1 MHISLQQLIPNDW
14 QLLLADYLESPAW
27 KRLCEAFEEEHKA
40 HGLKIRPD
48 KDKLFYALQLTPVDS
63 VKVILLGQDP
73 YHSPNLA
80 QGLAF
85 SIPETIPLG
94 SKEFPSSLRNMNKA
108 LLIEGFGS
116 LRHGDLSHWAKQGV
130 LLLNTSL
137 SVRMGEANSHAQLG
151 WKPFVQI
158 LIQKLSSS
166 RSGLVWLLWG
176 GHAQSLEE
184 YIQNPEQHL
193 ILKSSH
199 PSGLGVYK
207 TAHPFIYPGDQRSCG
222 HFTKTNNYL
231 LAHQQHAIEWVEQTA
246 NPELDLKP
254 GSI

>member
-1 MHISLQQLIPNDW
+1 MYSFLQQLIPNDW
-14 QLLLADYLESPAW
+14 RLLLADYLESPAW
-27 KRLCEAFEEEHKA
+27 QRLCEALEDEYKV
-40 HGLKIRPD
+40 HGLTIRPD
-48 KDKLFYALQLTPVDS
+48 KDKLFYALQLTPLDS

-94 SKEFPSSLRNMNKA
+94 SKHFPSSLRNMNKA
-108 LLIEGFGS
+108 LAIEGFGS

-137 SVRMGEANSHAQLG
+137 SVRLGEANSHAQLG
-151 WKPFVQI
+151 WKPLVET
-158 LIQKLSSS
+158 LIQKLSGNKS
-166 RSGLVWLLWG
+166 RLVWLLWG
-176 GHAQSLEE
+176 SHAQSLEE
-184 YIQNPEQHL
+184 YIQNPEQHR

-207 TAHPFIYPGDQRSCG
+207 TASPFIYPGDQRSCG
-222 HFTKTNNYL
+222 HFTKTNEYL
-231 LAHQQHAIEWVEQTA
+231 NTHKKGRIIWSQ
-246 NPELDLKP
+246 
-254 GSI
+254 SI

>member
-1 MHISLQQLIPNDW
+1 MYSSLQQLIPDDW
-14 QLLLADYLESPAW
+14 QLLLGDYLESPAW
-27 KRLCEAFEEEHKA
+27 QRLCEALEDEYKA
-40 HGLKIRPD
+40 HGLTIRPD
-48 KDKLFYALQLTPVDS
+48 KDKLFYALQLTPLDS

-94 SKEFPSSLRNMNKA
+94 SKHFPTSLRNMNKA
-108 LLIEGFGS
+108 LAIEGFGS

-137 SVRMGEANSHAQLG
+137 SVRLGEANSHAQLG
-151 WKPFVQI
+151 WKPLVET
-158 LIQKLSSS
+158 LIQKLSGNKS
-166 RSGLVWLLWG
+166 RLVWLLWG
-176 GHAQSLEE
+176 SHAQSLEE
-184 YIQNPEQHL
+184 YIQNPEQHR

-207 TAHPFIYPGDQRSCG
+207 TASPFIYPGDQRSCG
-222 HFTKTNNYL
+222 HFTKTNEYL
-231 LAHQQHAIEWVEQTA
+231 NTHKKGGIIWSQ
-246 NPELDLKP
+246 
-254 GSI
+254 SI

>member
-1 MHISLQQLIPNDW
+1 MYSSLQQLIPNDW
-14 QLLLADYLESPAW
+14 RLLLADYLESPAW
-27 KRLCEAFEEEHKA
+27 QRLCEALEDEYKA
-40 HGLKIRPD
+40 HGLTIRPD
-48 KDKLFYALQLTPVDS
+48 KDKLFYALQLTPLDS

-94 SKEFPSSLRNMNKA
+94 SKHFPSSLRNMNKA
-108 LLIEGFGS
+108 LAIEGFGS

-137 SVRMGEANSHAQLG
+137 SVRLGEANSHAQLG
-151 WKPFVQI
+151 WKPLVET
-158 LIQKLSSS
+158 LIQKLSGNKS
-166 RSGLVWLLWG
+166 RLVWLLWG
-176 GHAQSLEE
+176 SHAQSLEE

-207 TAHPFIYPGDQRSCG
+207 TASPFIYPGDQRSCG
-222 HFTKTNNYL
+222 HFTKTNEYL
-231 LAHQQHAIEWVEQTA
+231 NA
-246 NPELDLKP
+246 NKK
-254 GSI
+254 GGIIWSQNT

>member
-1 MHISLQQLIPNDW
+1 MYSSLQQLIPNDW
-14 QLLLADYLESPAW
+14 RLLLADYLESPAW
-27 KRLCEAFEEEHKA
+27 QRLCEALENEYKA
-40 HGLKIRPD
+40 HGLTIRPD
-48 KDKLFYALQLTPVDS
+48 KDKFFYALQITPVDS

-94 SKEFPSSLRNMNKA
+94 SKHFPSSLRNMNKA
-108 LLIEGFGS
+108 LAIEGFGS

-137 SVRMGEANSHAQLG
+137 SVRLGETNSHAQLG
-151 WKPFVQI
+151 WKPLVET
-158 LIQKLSSS
+158 LIQKLSGNKS
-166 RSGLVWLLWG
+166 RLVWLLWG
-176 GHAQSLEE
+176 SHAQLLEE

-207 TAHPFIYPGDQRSCG
+207 TASPFIYPGDQRSCG
-222 HFTKTNNYL
+222 HFTKTNEYL
-231 LAHQQHAIEWVEQTA
+231 NTHKKGGIIWSQ
-246 NPELDLKP
+246 
-254 GSI
+254 SI

>member
-1 MHISLQQLIPNDW
+1 M
-14 QLLLADYLESPAW
+14 
-27 KRLCEAFEEEHKA
+27 

-48 KDKLFYALQLTPVDS
+48 PEKLFYALQLTPIDS
-63 VKVILLGQDP
+63 IKVVILGQDP
-73 YHSPNLA
+73 YHSPELA

-85 SIPETIPLG
+85 SIPKTIPMQ
-94 SKEFPSSLRNMNKA
+94 SREFPSSLRNMNKA
-108 LLIEGFGS
+108 LVIEGFGS
-116 LRHGDLSHWAKQGV
+116 LHHGDLSHWAKQGV
-130 LLLNTSL
+130 LLLNTAL
-137 SVRMGEANSHAQLG
+137 SVRLGEANSHAQLG

-158 LIQKLSSS
+158 LIQKLSSC

-222 HFTKTNNYL
+222 HFTKTNDYL
-231 LAHQQHAIEWVEQTA
+231 VAHQQHAIEWVDQTA
-246 NPELDLKP
+246 NPKL
-254 GSI
+254 I

>member
-14 QLLLADYLESPAW
+14 QSLLGDYLESPAW
-27 KRLCEAFEEEHKA
+27 KRLSEAFEEEYKV

-48 KDKLFYALQLTPVDS
+48 PEKLFYTLQLTPVDS
-63 VKVILLGQDP
+63 IKVVILGQDP
-73 YHSPNLA
+73 YHSPELA

-85 SIPETIPLG
+85 SIPKTIPIQ
-94 SKEFPSSLRNMNKA
+94 SREFPSSLRNMNKA
-108 LLIEGFGS
+108 LVIEGFGS
-116 LRHGDLSHWAKQGV
+116 LRHGDLSHWAKQGA
-130 LLLNTSL
+130 LLLNTAL
-137 SVRMGEANSHAQLG
+137 SVRLREANSHAQLG

-207 TAHPFIYPGDQRSCG
+207 TARPFIYPGDQRSCG
-222 HFTKTNNYL
+222 HFTKTNDYL
-231 LAHQQHAIEWVEQTA
+231 LAHQQHAIEWV
-246 NPELDLKP
+246 
-254 GSI
+254 

>member
-1 MHISLQQLIPNDW
+1 MYSSLQQLIPNDW
-14 QLLLADYLESPAW
+14 QLLLGDYLESPAW
-27 KRLCEAFEEEHKA
+27 QRLCEALEDEYKA
-40 HGLKIRPD
+40 HGLTIRPD
-48 KDKLFYALQLTPVDS
+48 KDKFFYALRLTSLDS

-94 SKEFPSSLRNMNKA
+94 SKHFPSSLRNMNKA
-108 LLIEGFGS
+108 LAIEGFGS

-137 SVRMGEANSHAQLG
+137 SVRLGEANSHAQLG
-151 WKPFVQI
+151 WKPLVET
-158 LIQKLSSS
+158 LIQKLSGNKS
-166 RSGLVWLLWG
+166 RLVWLLWG
-176 GHAQSLEE
+176 SHAQSLEE

-207 TAHPFIYPGDQRSCG
+207 TASPFIYPGDQRSCG
-222 HFTKTNNYL
+222 HFTKTNEYL
-231 LAHQQHAIEWVEQTA
+231 NTHKKSGIIWSQNT
-246 NPELDLKP
+246 
-254 GSI
+254 

>member
-1 MHISLQQLIPNDW
+1 MYSFLQQLIPNDW

-27 KRLCEAFEEEHKA
+27 QRLCEALEDEYKV
-40 HGLKIRPD
+40 HGLTIRPD
-48 KDKLFYALQLTPVDS
+48 KDKLFYALQLTSLDS

-94 SKEFPSSLRNMNKA
+94 SKHFPSSLRNMNKA
-108 LLIEGFGS
+108 LAIEGFGS

-137 SVRMGEANSHAQLG
+137 SVRLGEANSHAQLG
-151 WKPFVQI
+151 WKPLVET
-158 LIQKLSSS
+158 LIQKLSGNKS
-166 RSGLVWLLWG
+166 RLVWLLWG
-176 GHAQSLEE
+176 SHAQSLEE

-207 TAHPFIYPGDQRSCG
+207 TASPFIYPGDQRSCG
-222 HFTKTNNYL
+222 HFIKTNEYL
-231 LAHQQHAIEWVEQTA
+231 NTHKKGGIIWSQ
-246 NPELDLKP
+246 
-254 GSI
+254 SI

>member
-14 QLLLADYLESPAW
+14 QLLLADYLKSPAW
-27 KRLCEAFEEEHKA
+27 QGLCESFDQEYKV

-130 LLLNTSL
+130 LLLNTAL
-137 SVRMGEANSHAQLG
+137 SVRLGEANSHAQLG
-151 WKPFVQI
+151 WKLFI
-158 LIQKLSSS
+158 ETLIKKLSSNT
-166 RSGLVWLLWG
+166 SGLIWLLWG
-176 GHAQSLEE
+176 SHAQSLEE
-184 YIQNPEQHL
+184 CIQKPEQHL

-199 PSGLGVYK
+199 PSGLSVYK
-207 TAHPFIYPGDQRSCG
+207 TDNPFIHLGDQRSCG
-222 HFTKTNNYL
+222 HFTKTNAFLSEHNR
-231 LAHQQHAIEWVEQTA
+231 AVIKWA
-246 NPELDLKP
+246 
-254 GSI
+254 

>member
-1 MHISLQQLIPNDW
+1 LYSSLQQLIPNDW
-14 QLLLADYLESPAW
+14 RLLLADYLESPAW
-27 KRLCEAFEEEHKA
+27 QRLCEALENEYKA
-40 HGLKIRPD
+40 HGLTIRPD
-48 KDKLFYALQLTPVDS
+48 KDKFFYALQLTPLDS

-94 SKEFPSSLRNMNKA
+94 SKHFPNSLRNMNKA
-108 LLIEGFGS
+108 LSIEGFGS
-116 LRHGDLSHWAKQGV
+116 LHHGDLSHWAKQGV

-137 SVRMGEANSHAQLG
+137 SVRIGEANSHAQLG
-151 WKPFVQI
+151 WKPLVET
-158 LIQKLSSS
+158 LIQKLSCNKS
-166 RSGLVWLLWG
+166 RLVWLLWG
-176 GHAQSLEE
+176 SHAQSLEE

-207 TAHPFIYPGDQRSCG
+207 TASPFIYPGDQRSCG
-222 HFTKTNNYL
+222 HFTKTNEYL
-231 LAHQQHAIEWVEQTA
+231 NTHKKGGIIWSQ
-246 NPELDLKP
+246 
-254 GSI
+254 SI

>member
-1 MHISLQQLIPNDW
+1 
-14 QLLLADYLESPAW
+14 
-27 KRLCEAFEEEHKA
+27 
-40 HGLKIRPD
+40 
-48 KDKLFYALQLTPVDS
+48 
-63 VKVILLGQDP
+63 
-73 YHSPNLA
+73 
-80 QGLAF
+80 
-85 SIPETIPLG
+85 
-94 SKEFPSSLRNMNKA
+94 MNKA

-116 LRHGDLSHWAKQGV
+116 LRYGDLSHWAKQGV

>member
-1 MHISLQQLIPNDW
+1 MYSFLQQLIPNDW

-27 KRLCEAFEEEHKA
+27 QRLCEALEDEYKA
-40 HGLKIRPD
+40 HGLTIRPD
-48 KDKLFYALQLTPVDS
+48 KDKLFYALQLTSLDS

-94 SKEFPSSLRNMNKA
+94 SKHFPTSLRNMNKA
-108 LLIEGFGS
+108 LAIEGFGS

-137 SVRMGEANSHAQLG
+137 SVRLGEANSHAQLG
-151 WKPFVQI
+151 WKPLVET
-158 LIQKLSSS
+158 LIQKLSGNKS
-166 RSGLVWLLWG
+166 RLVWLLWG
-176 GHAQSLEE
+176 SHAQSLEE
-184 YIQNPEQHL
+184 YIQNPEQHR

-207 TAHPFIYPGDQRSCG
+207 TASPFIYPGDQRSCG
-222 HFTKTNNYL
+222 HFTKANEYL
-231 LAHQQHAIEWVEQTA
+231 NTHKKGGIIWSQ
-246 NPELDLKP
+246 
-254 GSI
+254 SI

>member
-14 QLLLADYLESPAW
+14 QSLLGDYLESPAW
-27 KRLCEAFEEEHKA
+27 KRLSEAFEEEYKV

-63 VKVILLGQDP
+63 IKVVILGQDP
-73 YHSPNLA
+73 YHSPELA

-85 SIPETIPLG
+85 SIPKTIPIQ
-94 SKEFPSSLRNMNKA
+94 SREFPSSLRNMNKA
-108 LLIEGFGS
+108 LVIEGFGS
-116 LRHGDLSHWAKQGV
+116 LRHGDLSHWAKQGA
-130 LLLNTSL
+130 LLLNTAL
-137 SVRMGEANSHAQLG
+137 SVRLREANSHAQLG

-207 TAHPFIYPGDQRSCG
+207 TARPFIYPGDQRSCG
-222 HFTKTNNYL
+222 HFTKTNDYL
-231 LAHQQHAIEWVEQTA
+231 LAHQQHAIEWV
-246 NPELDLKP
+246 
-254 GSI
+254 

>member
-1 MHISLQQLIPNDW
+1 
-14 QLLLADYLESPAW
+14 
-27 KRLCEAFEEEHKA
+27 
-40 HGLKIRPD
+40 
-48 KDKLFYALQLTPVDS
+48 
-63 VKVILLGQDP
+63 
-73 YHSPNLA
+73 LA

-108 LLIEGFGS
+108 LLIEGFCS

-151 WKPFVQI
+151 WKPFI
-158 LIQKLSSS
+158 ETLIKKLSSNT
-166 RSGLVWLLWG
+166 SGLIWLLWG
-176 GHAQSLEE
+176 SHAQSLEE
-184 YIQNPEQHL
+184 YVQNPEQHL

-207 TAHPFIYPGDQRSCG
+207 TSNPFIYLGDQKSCG
-222 HFTKTNNYL
+222 HFSKTNEYL
-231 LAHQQHAIEWVEQTA
+231 NAHKKGGIIWSQNI
-246 NPELDLKP
+246 
-254 GSI
+254 

>member
-27 KRLCEAFEEEHKA
+27 KRLCEAFEEERKA

-158 LIQKLSSS
+158 LIQKLSFS
-166 RSGLVWLLWG
+166 RSGLVCLLWG

-222 HFTKTNNYL
+222 HFTKTNDCL

-246 NPELDLKP
+246 NPELVLKP

>member
-1 MHISLQQLIPNDW
+1 LYSFLQQLIPNDW

-27 KRLCEAFEEEHKA
+27 QRLCEALEDEYKA
-40 HGLKIRPD
+40 HELAIRPD
-48 KDKLFYALQLTPVDS
+48 KDKLFYALRLTPLDS

-94 SKEFPSSLRNMNKA
+94 SKHFPSSLRNMNKA
-108 LLIEGFGS
+108 LAIEGFGS

-130 LLLNTSL
+130 LLLNMSL
-137 SVRMGEANSHAQLG
+137 SVRLGEANSHAQLG
-151 WKPFVQI
+151 WKPLVET
-158 LIQKLSSS
+158 LIQKLSCNKS
-166 RSGLVWLLWG
+166 RLVWLLWG
-176 GHAQSLEE
+176 SHAQSLEE

-207 TAHPFIYPGDQRSCG
+207 TASPFIYPGDQRSCG
-222 HFTKTNNYL
+222 HFTKTNEYL
-231 LAHQQHAIEWVEQTA
+231 NAHKKGGVIWSQI
-246 NPELDLKP
+246 
-254 GSI
+254 I

>member
-1 MHISLQQLIPNDW
+1 MYSFLQQLIPNDW

-27 KRLCEAFEEEHKA
+27 QRLCEALEDEYKA
-40 HGLKIRPD
+40 HGLTIRPD
-48 KDKLFYALQLTPVDS
+48 KDKLFYALQLTSLDS

-94 SKEFPSSLRNMNKA
+94 SKHFPSSLRNMNKA
-108 LLIEGFGS
+108 LAIEGFGS

-137 SVRMGEANSHAQLG
+137 SVRLGEANSHAQLG
-151 WKPFVQI
+151 WKPLVET
-158 LIQKLSSS
+158 LIQKLSGNKS
-166 RSGLVWLLWG
+166 RLVWLLWG
-176 GHAQSLEE
+176 SHAQSLEE

-207 TAHPFIYPGDQRSCG
+207 TANPFIYPGDQRSCG
-222 HFTKTNNYL
+222 HFTKTNEYL
-231 LAHQQHAIEWVEQTA
+231 NTHKKGEVIWV
-246 NPELDLKP
+246 
-254 GSI
+254 

>member
-1 MHISLQQLIPNDW
+1 MYSFLQQLIPNDW

-27 KRLCEAFEEEHKA
+27 QRLCEALEDEYKA
-40 HGLKIRPD
+40 HGLTIRPD
-48 KDKLFYALQLTPVDS
+48 KDKLFYALRLTSLDS

-94 SKEFPSSLRNMNKA
+94 SKHFPTSLRNMNKA
-108 LLIEGFGS
+108 LAIEGFGS

-137 SVRMGEANSHAQLG
+137 SVRLGGANSHAQLG
-151 WKPFVQI
+151 WKPLVET
-158 LIQKLSSS
+158 LIQKLSGNKS
-166 RSGLVWLLWG
+166 RLVWLLWG
-176 GHAQSLEE
+176 SHAQSLEE

-207 TAHPFIYPGDQRSCG
+207 TASPFIYPGDQRSCG
-222 HFTKTNNYL
+222 HFTKTNEYL
-231 LAHQQHAIEWVEQTA
+231 NTHKKGRIIWSQ
-246 NPELDLKP
+246 
-254 GSI
+254 SI

>member
-14 QLLLADYLESPAW
+14 QSLLGDYLESPAW
-27 KRLCEAFEEEHKA
+27 KRLSEAFEEEYKV

-48 KDKLFYALQLTPVDS
+48 PKKLFYALQLTPVDS
-63 VKVILLGQDP
+63 IKVVILGQDP
-73 YHSPNLA
+73 YHSPELA

-85 SIPETIPLG
+85 SIPKTIPIQ
-94 SKEFPSSLRNMNKA
+94 SREFPSSLRNMNKA
-108 LLIEGFGS
+108 LVIEGFGS
-116 LRHGDLSHWAKQGV
+116 LRHGDLSHWAKQGA
-130 LLLNTSL
+130 LLLNTAL
-137 SVRMGEANSHAQLG
+137 SVRLREANSHAQLG

-207 TAHPFIYPGDQRSCG
+207 TARPFIYPGDQRSCG
-222 HFTKTNNYL
+222 HFTKTNEFLNV
-231 LAHQQHAIEWVEQTA
+231 HKKGGIIWV
-246 NPELDLKP
+246 
-254 GSI
+254 

>member
-1 MHISLQQLIPNDW
+1 LHISLQQLIPNDW
-14 QLLLADYLESPAW
+14 QSLLGDYLESPAW
-27 KRLCEAFEEEHKA
+27 KRLSEAFEEEYKV

-63 VKVILLGQDP
+63 IKVVILGQDP
-73 YHSPNLA
+73 YHSPELA

-85 SIPETIPLG
+85 SIPKTIPIQ
-94 SKEFPSSLRNMNKA
+94 SREFPSSLRNMNKA
-108 LLIEGFGS
+108 LVIEGFGS
-116 LRHGDLSHWAKQGV
+116 LRHGDLSHWAKQGA
-130 LLLNTSL
+130 LLLNTAL
-137 SVRMGEANSHAQLG
+137 SVRLREANSHAQLG

-207 TAHPFIYPGDQRSCG
+207 TTNPFIYPGDQKSCG
-222 HFTKTNNYL
+222 HFTKTNAFL
-231 LAHQQHAIEWVEQTA
+231 LEHNQAVIKWV
-246 NPELDLKP
+246 
-254 GSI
+254 

>member
-1 MHISLQQLIPNDW
+1 MYSFLQQLIPNDW

-27 KRLCEAFEEEHKA
+27 QRLCEALEDEYKA
-40 HGLKIRPD
+40 HGLTIRPD
-48 KDKLFYALQLTPVDS
+48 KDKLFYALQLTSLDS

-94 SKEFPSSLRNMNKA
+94 SKHFPSSLRNMNKA
-108 LLIEGFGS
+108 LAIEGFGS

-137 SVRMGEANSHAQLG
+137 SVRLGEANSHAQLG
-151 WKPFVQI
+151 WKPLVET
-158 LIQKLSSS
+158 LIQKLSGNKS
-166 RSGLVWLLWG
+166 RLVWLLWG
-176 GHAQSLEE
+176 SHAQSLEE
-184 YIQNPEQHL
+184 YIQNPEQHR

-207 TAHPFIYPGDQRSCG
+207 TASPFIYPGDQRSCG
-222 HFTKTNNYL
+222 HFTKTNEYL
-231 LAHQQHAIEWVEQTA
+231 NTHKKGGIIWSQ
-246 NPELDLKP
+246 
-254 GSI
+254 SI

>member
-1 MHISLQQLIPNDW
+1 MYSSLQQLIPNDW
-14 QLLLADYLESPAW
+14 RLLLADYLESPAW
-27 KRLCEAFEEEHKA
+27 QRLCEALEDEYKA
-40 HGLKIRPD
+40 HGLTIRPD
-48 KDKLFYALQLTPVDS
+48 KDKLFYALQLTPLDS

-94 SKEFPSSLRNMNKA
+94 SKHFPSSLRNMNKA
-108 LLIEGFGS
+108 LAIEGFGS

-137 SVRMGEANSHAQLG
+137 SVRLGEANSHAQLG
-151 WKPFVQI
+151 WKPLVET
-158 LIQKLSSS
+158 LIQKLSCNKS
-166 RSGLVWLLWG
+166 RLVWLLWG
-176 GHAQSLEE
+176 SHAQSLEE
-184 YIQNPEQHL
+184 YIQNPEQHR

-207 TAHPFIYPGDQRSCG
+207 TASPFIYPGDQRSCG
-222 HFTKTNNYL
+222 HFTKTNEYL
-231 LAHQQHAIEWVEQTA
+231 NTHKKGGIIWS
-246 NPELDLKP
+246 K
-254 GSI
+254 SI

>member
-1 MHISLQQLIPNDW
+1 MHISLQQLIPSDW
-14 QLLLADYLESPAW
+14 QLLLGDYLESPAW
-27 KRLCEAFEEEHKA
+27 QRVCEAFEKEYKA

-48 KDKLFYALQLTPVDS
+48 KNKLFYALQLTPVDS

-85 SIPETIPLG
+85 SVPETIPLG
-94 SKEFPSSLRNMNKA
+94 SKKFPSSLRNMNKA
-108 LLIEGFGS
+108 LVLEGFGS
-116 LRHGDLSHWAKQGV
+116 LHYGDLSHWAKQGV

-137 SVRMGEANSHAQLG
+137 SVRLGEANSHAQLG
-151 WKPFVQI
+151 WKSLI
-158 LIQKLSSS
+158 ETLIQKLSCNKSE
-166 RSGLVWLLWG
+166 LIWLLWG

-207 TAHPFIYPGDQRSCG
+207 TAQPFIYPGDQRSCG
-222 HFTKTNNYL
+222 HFTKTNAFLSEHNQ
-231 LAHQQHAIEWVEQTA
+231 AVIKWV
-246 NPELDLKP
+246 
-254 GSI
+254 

>member
-1 MHISLQQLIPNDW
+1 LYSSLQQLIPNDW

-27 KRLCEAFEEEHKA
+27 QRLCEALENEYKA
-40 HGLKIRPD
+40 HGLTIRPD
-48 KDKLFYALQLTPVDS
+48 KDKFFYALQITPVDS

-94 SKEFPSSLRNMNKA
+94 SKHFPSSLRNMNKA
-108 LLIEGFGS
+108 LAIEGFGS

-137 SVRMGEANSHAQLG
+137 SVRLGEANSHAQLG
-151 WKPFVQI
+151 WKPLVET
-158 LIQKLSSS
+158 LIQKLSGNKS
-166 RSGLVWLLWG
+166 RLVWLLWG
-176 GHAQSLEE
+176 SHAQSLEE

-207 TAHPFIYPGDQRSCG
+207 TASPFIYPGDQRSCG
-222 HFTKTNNYL
+222 HFTKTNEYL
-231 LAHQQHAIEWVEQTA
+231 NTHKKSGVIWSQ
-246 NPELDLKP
+246 
-254 GSI
+254 SI

>member
-1 MHISLQQLIPNDW
+1 MYSFLQQLIPNDW

-27 KRLCEAFEEEHKA
+27 QRLCEALEDEYKA
-40 HGLKIRPD
+40 HGLTIRPD
-48 KDKLFYALQLTPVDS
+48 KDKLFYALQLTSLDS

-94 SKEFPSSLRNMNKA
+94 SKHFPSSLRNMNKA
-108 LLIEGFGS
+108 LAIEGFGS

-137 SVRMGEANSHAQLG
+137 SVRLGEANSHAQLG
-151 WKPFVQI
+151 WKPLVET
-158 LIQKLSSS
+158 LIQKLSGNKS
-166 RSGLVWLLWG
+166 RLVWLLWG
-176 GHAQSLEE
+176 SHAQSLEE
-184 YIQNPEQHL
+184 YIQNPEQHR

-207 TAHPFIYPGDQRSCG
+207 TASPFIYPGDQRSCG
-222 HFTKTNNYL
+222 HFIKTNEYL
-231 LAHQQHAIEWVEQTA
+231 NTHKKGGIIWSQNT
-246 NPELDLKP
+246 
-254 GSI
+254 

>member
-14 QLLLADYLESPAW
+14 QSLLGDYLESPAW
-27 KRLCEAFEEEHKA
+27 KRLSEAFEEEYKV

-48 KDKLFYALQLTPVDS
+48 KDKLFYALQPTPVDS
-63 VKVILLGQDP
+63 IKVVILGQDP
-73 YHSPNLA
+73 YHSPELA

-85 SIPETIPLG
+85 SIPKTIPIQ
-94 SKEFPSSLRNMNKA
+94 SREFPSSLRNMNKA
-108 LLIEGFGS
+108 LVIEGFGS
-116 LRHGDLSHWAKQGV
+116 LRHGDLSHWAKQGA
-130 LLLNTSL
+130 LLLNTAL
-137 SVRMGEANSHAQLG
+137 SVRLREANSHAQLG

-207 TAHPFIYPGDQRSCG
+207 TAQPFIYPGDQRSCG
-222 HFTKTNNYL
+222 HFTKTNDYL
-231 LAHQQHAIEWVEQTA
+231 LAHQQHAIEWV
-246 NPELDLKP
+246 
-254 GSI
+254 

>member
-1 MHISLQQLIPNDW
+1 MYSSLQQLIPNDW
-14 QLLLADYLESPAW
+14 RLLLADYLESPAW
-27 KRLCEAFEEEHKA
+27 QRLCEELEDEYKA
-40 HGLKIRPD
+40 HGLTIRPD
-48 KDKLFYALQLTPVDS
+48 KDKFFYALQITPVDS

-94 SKEFPSSLRNMNKA
+94 SKHFPSSLRNMNKA
-108 LLIEGFGS
+108 LAIEGFGS

-137 SVRMGEANSHAQLG
+137 SVRLGEANSHAQLG
-151 WKPFVQI
+151 WKPLVET
-158 LIQKLSSS
+158 LIQKLSCNKS
-166 RSGLVWLLWG
+166 RLVWLLWG
-176 GHAQSLEE
+176 SHAQSLEE

-207 TAHPFIYPGDQRSCG
+207 TASPFIYPGDQRSCG
-222 HFTKTNNYL
+222 HFTKTNEYL
-231 LAHQQHAIEWVEQTA
+231 NTHKKGRIIWSQ
-246 NPELDLKP
+246 
-254 GSI
+254 SI

>member
-1 MHISLQQLIPNDW
+1 LYSFLQQLIPNDW
-14 QLLLADYLESPAW
+14 RLLLADYLESPAW
-27 KRLCEAFEEEHKA
+27 QRLCEALEDEYKA
-40 HGLKIRPD
+40 HGLTIRPD
-48 KDKLFYALQLTPVDS
+48 KDKLFYVLQLTPLDS

-85 SIPETIPLG
+85 SIPETISLG
-94 SKEFPSSLRNMNKA
+94 SKHFPSSLRNMNKA
-108 LLIEGFGS
+108 LAIEGFGS

-137 SVRMGEANSHAQLG
+137 SVRLGEANSHAQLG
-151 WKPFVQI
+151 WKPLVET
-158 LIQKLSSS
+158 LIQKLSGNKS
-166 RSGLVWLLWG
+166 RLVWLLWG
-176 GHAQSLEE
+176 SHAQSLEE

-207 TAHPFIYPGDQRSCG
+207 TASPFIYPGDQRSCG
-222 HFTKTNNYL
+222 HFTKTNEYL
-231 LAHQQHAIEWVEQTA
+231 NTHKKGGIIWSQ
-246 NPELDLKP
+246 
-254 GSI
+254 SI

>member
-1 MHISLQQLIPNDW
+1 M
-14 QLLLADYLESPAW
+14 LLADYLESPAW
-27 KRLCEAFEEEHKA
+27 QRLCEALEDEHKA
-40 HGLKIRPD
+40 HGLTIRPD

-94 SKEFPSSLRNMNKA
+94 SKHFPSSLRNMNKA
-108 LLIEGFGS
+108 LAIEGFGS

-137 SVRMGEANSHAQLG
+137 SVRLGEANSHAQLG
-151 WKPFVQI
+151 WKPLVET
-158 LIQKLSSS
+158 LIQKLSRNRS
-166 RSGLVWLLWG
+166 RLVWLLVG
-176 GHAQSLEE
+176 SHAQSLEE

-207 TAHPFIYPGDQRSCG
+207 TASPFIYPGDQRSCG
-222 HFTKTNNYL
+222 HFTKTNEYL
-231 LAHQQHAIEWVEQTA
+231 NTHKKSGIIWSQNT
-246 NPELDLKP
+246 
-254 GSI
+254 

>member
-1 MHISLQQLIPNDW
+1 LHISLQQLIPNDW
-14 QLLLADYLESPAW
+14 QSLLGDYLESPAW
-27 KRLCEAFEEEHKA
+27 KRLSEAFEEEYKV

-48 KDKLFYALQLTPVDS
+48 PKKLFYALQLTPVDS
-63 VKVILLGQDP
+63 IKVVILGQDP
-73 YHSPNLA
+73 YHSPELA

-85 SIPETIPLG
+85 SIPKTIPIQ
-94 SKEFPSSLRNMNKA
+94 SREFPSSLRNMNKA
-108 LLIEGFGS
+108 LVIEGFGS
-116 LRHGDLSHWAKQGV
+116 LRHGDLSHWAKQGA
-130 LLLNTSL
+130 LLLNTAL
-137 SVRMGEANSHAQLG
+137 SVRLREANSHAQLG

-207 TAHPFIYPGDQRSCG
+207 TARPFIYPGDQRSCG
-222 HFTKTNNYL
+222 HFTKTNEFLNV
-231 LAHQQHAIEWVEQTA
+231 HKKGGIIWV
-246 NPELDLKP
+246 
-254 GSI
+254 